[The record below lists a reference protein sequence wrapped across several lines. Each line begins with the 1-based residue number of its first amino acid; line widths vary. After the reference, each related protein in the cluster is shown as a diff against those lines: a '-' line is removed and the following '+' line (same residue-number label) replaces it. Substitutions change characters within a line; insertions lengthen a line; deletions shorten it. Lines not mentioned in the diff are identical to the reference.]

1 MRRPVFAFLAAA
13 VTVAAC
19 TSAGPAG
26 PQGPTGPAGP
36 AGPKG
41 DTGAQGPIGAP
52 GMQGI
57 AGMQG
62 PPGGGRYTQR
72 SDLYCETQSVLPGG
86 RASVECRDVNDLPV
100 TGGCLQNSAINNFPP
115 GEISLISSG
124 PALWPFQSSGPAGW
138 NCDWRSV
145 SPSAAGPGGGNPAY
159 WGDAGMSATICCIAV
174 P

>member
-1 MRRPVFAFLAAA
+1 FAFLAAA

-26 PQGPTGPAGP
+26 PQGPAGPAGP

-41 DTGAQGPIGAP
+41 DTGAQGPMGAP

-62 PPGGGRYTQR
+62 APGGGRYTQR
-72 SDLYCETQSVLPGG
+72 SDLYCES
-86 RASVECRDVNDLPV
+86 NPV
-100 TGGCLQNSAINNFPP
+100 TGGGGQAALCRNPLDIAISGGCLQDSSVRNFPP
-115 GEISLISSG
+115 GELALISSG
-124 PALWPFQSSGPAGW
+124 PLFWPAGSRSTW
-138 NCDWRSV
+138 TCTWRST
-145 SPSAAGPGGGNPAY
+145 SP
-159 WGDAGMSATICCIAV
+159 DAGSPTYWADAGLSATICCIAV